1 METQMSH
8 TRPQQASSSSHIFT
22 QLNVTPVTATVDDFE
37 AKIGDKDK
45 ILFAQVCKELNIEK
59 HNDDFA
65 ALKKMVDDYLIKY
78 LNDKKNY
85 SPGSISPYEVKIGGA
100 SGVIVNEYIN
110 YKIKQQVT
118 SIASDKDNPLKNESH
133 PDEIIITNIKKIV
146 FYLVSKGTSSDSEFN
161 NEILRSL
168 FKDELPSILYILDHC
183 PFISKNEKGNY
194 NFIPKEIYLRLVAQ
208 ITFDNLPPVSE
219 KDKALINELMTPS
232 WKK

>member
-8 TRPQQASSSSHIFT
+8 TRPQQESSSSHIFT

-37 AKIGDKDK
+37 ARLGDKDK

-59 HNDDFA
+59 DNDDFA
-65 ALKKMVDDYLIKY
+65 VLKHMVDDYLIKY

-85 SPGSISPYEVKIGGA
+85 SPGSINPYQLEIGGA
-100 SGVIVNEYIN
+100 SAVIVNEYIN
-110 YKIKQQVT
+110 YKIQQQVT

-133 PDEIIITNIKKIV
+133 PDKIIITNIKKIV
-146 FYLVSKGTSSDSEFN
+146 RYLDLKGTSSDSEFN
-161 NEILRSL
+161 IEILRSI
-168 FKDELPSILYILDHC
+168 FKEELPSMLYILDHC

-194 NFIPKEIYLRLVAQ
+194 NFIPKEIYLRLVAE
-208 ITFDNLPPVSE
+208 IAFDNLPPVSQE
-219 KDKALINELMTPS
+219 DIALINALMTPS